1 VAVSKGSGRKV
12 ALITGAS
19 RGIGQAIAKALA
31 SDENLIV
38 IGTATT
44 EAGASSISHYFAKW
58 GLEGDGIVMDV
69 SDPDS
74 VSEGI
79 AQVTSAYGPP
89 LILVNNAGITKD
101 GLMLRMKE
109 DDWQQVIQ
117 TNLSSVY
124 RTSKAVL
131 KGMTKARWG
140 RIINVS
146 SVVAQMGNPG
156 QANYCASKAGIEGFS
171 RSLAS
176 EIGSR
181 GITVNAVAPGYIQTD
196 MTDDLSD
203 DNKAAMLS
211 RIPANRLGEASEV
224 AAAVAFLAS
233 SSASYITGQTL
244 HVNGGMYMS

>member
-1 VAVSKGSGRKV
+1 MRTDKKV
-12 ALITGAS
+12 ALVTGAS

-31 SDENLIV
+31 ADENLTI

-58 GLEGDGIVMDV
+58 GLDGDGIVMDV

-89 LILVNNAGITKD
+89 MILVNNAGITKD

-109 DDWQQVIQ
+109 SDWQQVIQ

-124 RTSKAVL
+124 RTSKAAL

-156 QANYCASKAGIEGFS
+156 QANYCASKAGIEGFT
-171 RSLAS
+171 RSLAH

-181 GITVNAVAPGYIQTD
+181 GITVNSVAPGYIQTD
-196 MTDDLSD
+196 MTEELSEE
-203 DNKAAMLS
+203 NKASMLA
-211 RIPANRLGEASEV
+211 RIPVGRLGTAAEV
-224 AAAVAFLAS
+224 ASAVAFLAS
-233 SSASYITGQTL
+233 PQAAYITGQTI

>member
-1 VAVSKGSGRKV
+1 MLVGKKV
-12 ALITGAS
+12 ALVTGAS

-31 SDENLIV
+31 ADENLTI

-58 GLEGDGIVMDV
+58 GLDGDGIVMDV

-109 DDWQQVIQ
+109 QDWQQVIQ

-156 QANYCASKAGIEGFS
+156 QANYCASKAGIEGFT
-171 RSLAS
+171 RSLAH

-181 GITVNAVAPGYIQTD
+181 DITVNAVAPGFIQTD
-196 MTDDLSD
+196 MTDELSD
-203 DNKAAMLS
+203 ENKAAMLS
-211 RIPANRLGEASEV
+211 RIPLGRLGSAAEV
-224 AAAVAFLAS
+224 ASAVAYLAS
-233 SSASYITGQTL
+233 ADAAYITGQTI